1 MEQVAEESGKQ
12 VAEQAPVE
20 TSVSAL
26 DKTQPVTQNIPVVKE
41 VKDEAKVGAFV
52 GQCKWFNDRYGY
64 GFITVTQGEQKG
76 KDIFV
81 HHSGVKPLNSIYR
94 TLKKGEY
101 INFNIINGEN
111 GPQAIDVTG
120 IGGGCLMCD
129 VLPTPRL
136 SPSQIGDRS
145 GVRTY
150 TPAQGFQPHTNGGR
164 GGRGNGVATRHR
176 VYKPLN

>member
-1 MEQVAEESGKQ
+1 MEQLAEESVQRIATVNDPSDHPGN
-12 VAEQAPVE
+12 VAQ
-20 TSVSAL
+20 
-26 DKTQPVTQNIPVVKE
+26 DIPVVKE
-41 VKDEAKVGAFV
+41 VKDEPKVGVFV

-76 KDIFV
+76 RDIFV

-101 INFNIINGEN
+101 INFNIITGEN

-129 VLPTPRL
+129 VLPTPRQ
-136 SPSQIGDRS
+136 SPVTMGDRAVARS
-145 GVRTY
+145 Y
-150 TPAQGFQPHTNGGR
+150 TPSQGFQNHGGR
-164 GGRGNGVATRHR
+164 GRGNGITQRHR
-176 VYKPLN
+176 TFKPMN